1 MNKFNQVYNK
11 IKNNISIIVEDFNN
25 NNSLLTS
32 GTFDF
37 KTDPDNNIICTFS
50 MNNNGNKII
59 VVAKFINNELTFN
72 ITENNGESINLS
84 EKEFAVK
91 YYKDYDEFKKALN
104 NYLNKTDDVI
114 ENDGIIKSMDSEM
127 KDETIEDPSI
137 KYEKEFEIDNSKFL
151 FKLLN
156 DLAVENY
163 CECIF
168 DFQNESNETIY
179 VRSLLNIMVKNSVII
194 KLLLFNEKGELLE
207 KMTKT
212 EFSNKYHKKYVELTK
227 AIKKMEMFVAE
238 Q

>member
-11 IKNNISIIVEDFNN
+11 IKNTISIIVEDFNN
-25 NNSLLTS
+25 NSSLMS
-32 GTFDF
+32 GIFDF
-37 KTDPDNNIICTFS
+37 KTDSNNNIICTFS

-59 VVAKFINNELTFN
+59 VVAKFINNELSFT
-72 ITENNGESINLS
+72 ITENNGESVNLS
-84 EKEFAVK
+84 EKEFAIK
-91 YYKDYDEFKKALN
+91 YYKDYNEFKKSLN
-104 NYLNKTDDVI
+104 NYLKK
-114 ENDGIIKSMDSEM
+114 ENDIIKNDGKIKSMDSEM
-127 KDETIEDPSI
+127 KDETNEDPST
-137 KYEKEFEIDNSKFL
+137 KYEKEFDINNSKFL

-168 DFQNESNETIY
+168 DFQNEADETIY

-212 EFSNKYHKKYVELTK
+212 EFLNKYNKKYIELTK

>member
-11 IKNNISIIVEDFNN
+11 IKNTISIIVEDFNN
-25 NNSLLTS
+25 DSSLMS
-32 GTFDF
+32 GIFDF

-59 VVAKFINNELTFN
+59 VVAKFINNELSFT
-72 ITENNGESINLS
+72 ITENNGESVNLS
-84 EKEFAVK
+84 EKEFAIK
-91 YYKDYDEFKKALN
+91 YYKDYNEFKKSLN
-104 NYLNKTDDVI
+104 NYLKKDDDI
-114 ENDGIIKSMDSEM
+114 IKNDGKIKSMDSEM
-127 KDETIEDPSI
+127 KDETNEDPST
-137 KYEKEFEIDNSKFL
+137 KYEKEFDINNSKFL

-168 DFQNESNETIY
+168 DFQNEADETIY

-212 EFSNKYHKKYVELTK
+212 EFLNKYNKKYIELTK

>member
-1 MNKFNQVYNK
+1 M
-11 IKNNISIIVEDFNN
+11 D
-25 NNSLLTS
+25 
-32 GTFDF
+32 
-37 KTDPDNNIICTFS
+37 
-50 MNNNGNKII
+50 
-59 VVAKFINNELTFN
+59 
-72 ITENNGESINLS
+72 
-84 EKEFAVK
+84 EKE
-91 YYKDYDEFKKALN
+91 Y
-104 NYLNKTDDVI
+104 
-114 ENDGIIKSMDSEM
+114 
-127 KDETIEDPSI
+127 
-137 KYEKEFEIDNSKFL
+137 EIDNSKFL